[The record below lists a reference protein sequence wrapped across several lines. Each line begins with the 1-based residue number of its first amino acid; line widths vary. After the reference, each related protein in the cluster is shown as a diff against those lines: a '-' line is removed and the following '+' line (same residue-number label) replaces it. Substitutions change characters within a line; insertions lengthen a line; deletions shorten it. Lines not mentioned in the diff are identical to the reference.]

1 MSIDDGYYA
10 AAPTPAVPPP
20 APAEVVQAGFLRRWA
35 AYFLDGLI
43 LSAAFYALFFIAIL
57 VFGVLGR
64 FDALNGFDREEPPAW
79 FVSAYLGLYV
89 LYFILAGLYFS
100 LMESSSNQASVGKMA
115 LGIKVV
121 DSQGTRLTFGHALGR
136 WFSAA
141 LSYLTLYI
149 GFFIAG
155 FTERKQA
162 LHDLVVGTY
171 VVDKWAYTEH
181 PERQQ
186 RGLSGCLIA
195 FLVVVVLFGGIAVL
209 GIVAA
214 IALPAYH
221 DYTARAHA
229 SGATAVAS
237 TLKAEVAKSFQAS
250 GECPTNASDGF
261 GAPDSYATPGVARVV
276 IGPIDDYEDGGC
288 GLVIWMPPATGSY
301 EENHLTYEYLTEQ
314 GTWFCTSSLPDKQL
328 PADCR

>member
-10 AAPTPAVPPP
+10 APPTPAAPPP

-35 AYFLDGLI
+35 ALFLDGLI
-43 LSAAFYALFFIAIL
+43 LSAAFYAIFFIAIIL
-57 VFGVLGR
+57 FGVVGG
-64 FDALNGFDREEPPAW
+64 FDALENFDSEDPPAW
-79 FVSAYLGLYV
+79 IVSAYLGIYL
-89 LYFILAGLYFS
+89 LYFLMAGLYFS
-100 LMESSSNQASVGKMA
+100 LMESSSNQGSVGKMA

-121 DSQGTRLTFGHALGR
+121 DAQGTRLTFGHALGR
-136 WFSAA
+136 WFAAA

-149 GFFIAG
+149 GFIIAG

-181 PERQQ
+181 PDRQQ

-195 FLVVVVLFGGIAVL
+195 FLIVVVLFGGIAVL

-214 IALPAYH
+214 IALPAYQ
-221 DYTARAHA
+221 DYTTRAHA
-229 SGATAVAS
+229 AGATAVAT
-237 TLKAEVAKSFQAS
+237 TLKVQIAESFQAT
-250 GECPTNASDGF
+250 GACPTNASEGF
-261 GAPDSYATPGVARVV
+261 GTPDSYATPGVARVV
-276 IGPIDDYEDGGC
+276 VGPIDDYEDGGC
-288 GLVIWMPPATGSY
+288 GLVIWMSPSSGSY
-301 EENHLTYEYLTEQ
+301 EENHITYEYLTEQ